1 MSKKL
6 ELGLT
11 PREVQVARLVR
22 TGLTDR
28 EIAGRL
34 FITRRTAEWHVKQ
47 ILNKLGFTSRSQ
59 VAAWVA
65 HDEAVGSMAAT
76 STGRPHNLPL
86 QLTTFVG
93 RGNELAELQRL
104 LGVKRFVTLT
114 AVGGAGKTR
123 LALEVA
129 DRALHA
135 YPDGA
140 WLVDLTQIK
149 DGYPIARVFGATLGV
164 HERPRRPIAETLL
177 EHLRVRHVLLV
188 VDNCEHVIADCADL
202 VDAILRSCSGVTVL
216 ATSRE
221 PLRVSGEIVWRV
233 ASLAVPDPEAVI
245 DLHDLVRYEAVGLFL
260 DRAQLAAPGFEINA
274 DNASAIAQLC
284 RRLDGIPLAIELAA
298 AYAGLMSPEQI
309 LNRLQNR
316 FGLLTGGSRA
326 GPARHR
332 TLQSALD
339 WSHDLISDDE
349 RRLFRRLS
357 VFAGSFSLE
366 AVEQV
371 CSDRDLEVDAI
382 AGLLGGLVDKSLVVA
397 SVDGSAP
404 IRFRML
410 ETLQQYGQQRLAE
423 HGEVERFSRSHSEF
437 FLSVA
442 QEASPQLR
450 GRDQQAW
457 HQRLAYDVSNLR
469 LALQWSGAHEPDAS
483 MRLIIAL
490 SDFWYVDGL
499 VEEGDGWLRRALGSY
514 PTRDRLR
521 AEALARGGLVS
532 YWRDDVESA
541 SARWHECLEIYREVD
556 DRNGVAQGLRWVGE
570 LTEWQGD
577 LAAARRCFDGS
588 LEIAREAGDETLVAD
603 ILRQLGRLAMREGDH
618 EKARGCLQESL
629 AFYQKIGDHRFIN
642 VTLGYLGLNAID
654 SGDFAAARTHLE
666 EGLAIARVLDF
677 TIGLATPLMYFAA
690 LAAAQGHPSRA
701 LRLSGASEALAASA
715 GAVATRLTRPLV
727 ERWLDKSRTELGQRR
742 SATYRA
748 EGRAMS
754 RERAVA
760 YALKG

>member
-1 MSKKL
+1 LNRKL

-47 ILNKLGFTSRSQ
+47 ILNKLGFNSRSQ

-65 HDEAVGSMAAT
+65 YDEAIGSIAAPAK
-76 STGRPHNLPL
+76 GYRHNLPL

-93 RGNELAELQRL
+93 RGSELAELQRL
-104 LGVKRFVTLT
+104 LAVKRLVTLT

-135 YPDGA
+135 YPGGA

-149 DGYPIARVFGATLGV
+149 DDYPVARVFGATLGV
-164 HERPRRPIAETLL
+164 HERPRQPIAETLL
-177 EHLRVRHVLLV
+177 EHLRARHLLLV
-188 VDNCEHVIADCADL
+188 VDNCEHVIADCAGL

-221 PLRVSGEIVWRV
+221 PLHVSGETVWRV
-233 ASLAVPDPEAVI
+233 ASLAVPDAGAVI
-245 DLHDLVRYEAVGLFL
+245 DLHELAQYEAVGLFV
-260 DRAQLAAPGFEINA
+260 DRAQQAAPRFEINA

-298 AYAGLMSPEQI
+298 AYAGLMSPDQI

-339 WSHDLISDDE
+339 WSHDLMSDDE

-357 VFAGSFSLE
+357 VFAGTFKLE

-371 CSDRDLEVDAI
+371 CSDDDLEVDAI
-382 AGLLGGLVDKSLVVA
+382 AGLLGSLVDKSLVVA
-397 SVDGSAP
+397 SVEGSAP

-410 ETLQQYGQQRLAE
+410 ETLQQYGQQRLDE
-423 HGEVERFSRSHSEF
+423 HGEMERLSRSHAKY
-437 FLSVA
+437 FLSIA
-442 QEASPQLR
+442 QEASPKLR
-450 GRDQQAW
+450 GRDQQVW
-457 HQRLAYDVSNLR
+457 YQRLAHDVSNLR

-490 SDFWYVDGL
+490 SDFWYIDGL
-499 VEEGDGWLRRALGSY
+499 VEEGDGWFKRVLGSY
-514 PTRDRLR
+514 STRNRLR

-532 YWRDDVESA
+532 YWRDDVDSA
-541 SARWHECLEIYREVD
+541 SARWHECLEIYRELD
-556 DRNGVAQGLRWVGE
+556 DRDGVAQGLRWVGE
-570 LTEWQGD
+570 LAEWQGD

-588 LEIAREAGDETLVAD
+588 LEIAQEAGDETLVAD
-603 ILRQLGRLAMREGDH
+603 VLRQLGRLAMREGDH
-618 EKARGCLQESL
+618 EKARECLQESV
-629 AFYQKIGDHRFIN
+629 AYYQRIGDHRFIN

-654 SGDFAAARTHLE
+654 IGDFAAARTHLE

-701 LRLSGASEALAASA
+701 LRLSGASDALAASA

>member
-1 MSKKL
+1 MSRKL
-6 ELGLT
+6 ELALT
-11 PREVQVARLVR
+11 LRQAQVARLVR

-47 ILNKLGFTSRSQ
+47 ILNKLGFNSRSQ

-65 HDEAVGSMAAT
+65 HDEAVGSMAA
-76 STGRPHNLPL
+76 SSNGRRHNLPL
-86 QLTTFVG
+86 RLTTFVG

-104 LGVKRFVTLT
+104 LAVKRFVTLT

-123 LALEVA
+123 LALELA
-129 DRALHA
+129 DRVLHA

-149 DGYPIARVFGATLGV
+149 DGYPVARVFGTTLGV
-164 HERPRRPIAETLL
+164 HERPRQPIAETLL
-177 EHLRVRHVLLV
+177 EHLRARHVLLV
-188 VDNCEHVIADCADL
+188 VDNCEHVIADCAGL

-221 PLRVSGEIVWRV
+221 PLRVNGETVWRV
-233 ASLAVPDPEAVI
+233 ASLAVPDAGALI
-245 DLHDLVRYEAVGLFL
+245 DLSELAQYEAVGLFV
-260 DRAQLAAPGFEINA
+260 DRAQQAAPRFEINV

-298 AYAGLMSPEQI
+298 AYAGLMSPDQI

-332 TLQSALD
+332 TLQSTLD
-339 WSHDLISDDE
+339 WSHDLMSDYE

-357 VFAGSFSLE
+357 VFADTFSLE

-371 CSDRDLEVDAI
+371 CSDDDLEVDAI
-382 AGLLGGLVDKSLVVA
+382 AGLLGSLVDKSLVVA
-397 SVDGSAP
+397 SVEGSAP
-404 IRFRML
+404 IHFRML

-423 HGEVERFSRSHSEF
+423 HGEVERLSRSHAEY

-442 QEASPQLR
+442 QEASPKFR
-450 GRDQQAW
+450 GRNQRVW
-457 HQRLAYDVSNLR
+457 HQRLAHDVSNLR
-469 LALQWSGAHEPDAS
+469 LALQWSGAHEPDANI
-483 MRLIIAL
+483 RLIIAL
-490 SDFWYVDGL
+490 SDFWYIDGL
-499 VEEGDGWLRRALGSY
+499 VEEGDGWLKRTLGSY
-514 PTRDRLR
+514 SARNRLR

-541 SARWHECLEIYREVD
+541 SARWHECLEIYRELG
-556 DRNGVAQGLRWVGE
+556 DRDGVAQGLRWVGE

-618 EKARGCLQESL
+618 EKARECLEKSL
-629 AFYQKIGDHRFIN
+629 AYYQRIGDHRFIN

-654 SGDFAAARTHLE
+654 SGDFTAARTHLE

-742 SATYRA
+742 SATCRA

-754 RERAVA
+754 RERAVT
-760 YALKG
+760 YAMNG

>member
-1 MSKKL
+1 MSRKL

-11 PREVQVARLVR
+11 PRELQVARLVR

-47 ILNKLGFTSRSQ
+47 ILNKLGFNSRSQ

-65 HDEAVGSMAAT
+65 YDEAAGSGAA
-76 STGRPHNLPL
+76 SPNGRRHNLPL
-86 QLTTFVG
+86 QLTTFIG
-93 RGNELAELQRL
+93 RGSELAELQRL
-104 LGVKRFVTLT
+104 LAVKRLVTLT

-129 DRALHA
+129 DRTLHS

-140 WLVDLTQIK
+140 WWVDLTHVK
-149 DGYPIARVFGATLGV
+149 DGYPVARVFGSTLGV
-164 HERPRRPIAETLL
+164 HESPRQPIAETVV
-177 EHLRVRHVLLV
+177 EHLRGRHVLLV
-188 VDNCEHVIADCADL
+188 VDNCEHVIADSAGL
-202 VDAILRSCSGVTVL
+202 VDAILRSCSDVKVL

-221 PLRVSGEIVWRV
+221 PLHVNGETVWRV
-233 ASLAVPDPEAVI
+233 ASLAFPGAGAPT
-245 DLHDLVRYEAVGLFL
+245 DLLELAQYEAVGLFV
-260 DRAQLAAPGFEINA
+260 DRAQQAAPRFEIKA
-274 DNASAIAQLC
+274 DNGWAIAQLC
-284 RRLDGIPLAIELAA
+284 RRLDGNPLAIELAA
-298 AYAGLMSPEQI
+298 AYAGLMSPDQI

-326 GPARHR
+326 GPSRHR

-339 WSHDLISDDE
+339 WSHDLLNEDE

-357 VFAGSFSLE
+357 VFAGTFSLD

-371 CSDRDLEVDAI
+371 CSDSDLEVDAI

-397 SVDGSAP
+397 SVEGSAP

-410 ETLQQYGQQRLAE
+410 ETLQSYGQQRLAE
-423 HGEVERFSRSHSEF
+423 QGEVERLNRSHAEF

-442 QEASPQLR
+442 QDASPQLR
-450 GRDQQAW
+450 GREQQVW
-457 HQRLAYDVSNLR
+457 HQRLVYDLSNLR
-469 LALQWSGAHEPDAS
+469 LALQWSGAHDPDAS

-499 VEEGDGWLRRALGSY
+499 VEEGDGWLRRALGAY
-514 PTRDRLR
+514 PTRNKLR

-541 SARWHECLEIYREVD
+541 SERWHECLEIYRELD
-556 DRNGVAQGLRWVGE
+556 DRDGVAQGLRWVGE

-577 LAAARRCFDGS
+577 LAAARSCFDGS
-588 LEIAREAGDETLVAD
+588 LEIARASKNEMLIAD
-603 ILRQLGRLAMREGDH
+603 LLRQLGRLAMTEGDH
-618 EKARGCLQESL
+618 EKARGCLHESL
-629 AFYQKIGDHRFIN
+629 AYYQKIGDHRFIN
-642 VTLGYLGLNAID
+642 VTLGYLGLNALD
-654 SGDFAAARTHLE
+654 SGDFAAARTHLVQA
-666 EGLAIARVLDF
+666 LAIARVLDF
-677 TIGLATPLMYFAA
+677 TIGLATPLMYFAT
-690 LAAAQGHPSRA
+690 LAAAQGHPTRA

-727 ERWLDKSRTELGQRR
+727 ELWLDKSRMALGQRR

-760 YALKG
+760 YALKS